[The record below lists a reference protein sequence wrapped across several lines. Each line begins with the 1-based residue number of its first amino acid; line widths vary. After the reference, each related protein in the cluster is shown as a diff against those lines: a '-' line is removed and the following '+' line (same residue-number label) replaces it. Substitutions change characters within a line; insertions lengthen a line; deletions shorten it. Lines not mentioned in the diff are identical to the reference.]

1 MATAIMTACDEPF
14 GPSSS
19 RGQPRRGEM
28 TEDSNRNSSNPAGRP
43 DQQAMNTAVRI
54 LANRDHSK
62 YELEQKLRQR
72 GFTRKVIDTVML
84 KCERFNYINDP
95 RTAHVYISQLKRKC
109 FGKRYI
115 WMALKKK
122 HLNGSEIENILQE
135 NYPDADEFEKA
146 GKLLEKKMEAFERE
160 SDQKKRRE
168 KIYRFL
174 YARGF
179 STAVVSDL
187 IRNLVK

>member
-1 MATAIMTACDEPF
+1 
-14 GPSSS
+14 
-19 RGQPRRGEM
+19 M
-28 TEDSNRNSSNPAGRP
+28 TEDSKQNFSTSAEISH
-43 DQQAMNTAVRI
+43 QQAMNTAVRI

-62 YELEQKLRQR
+62 YELKQKLRKR
-72 GFTRKVIDTVML
+72 GVTNKVIDTVML
-84 KCERFNYINDP
+84 ECERFNYINDP

-115 WMALKKK
+115 FMALKKK
-122 HLNGSEIENILQE
+122 HLIGPAIENILLE
-135 NYPDADEFEKA
+135 NYPDADEFENA
-146 GKLLEKKMEAFERE
+146 GKLLEKKMGTFERE
-160 SDQKKRRE
+160 ADQRKRRQ

-179 STAVVSDL
+179 KTEIISDL